1 MKCFSNLIII
11 NLSFVFFLILNQDL
25 KAQEEIAP
33 ALLPEELMV
42 DVTHKRLSNSLFYLA
57 NRMDSFFGGE
67 RADDLPNGSRL
78 RLFWTINQEEGI
90 ALKGEVAVRLNIAL
104 VETQKKLKVSFQ
116 NQYEKEQQQ
125 VEPQVQAL
133 ALTPSTAQVPYD
145 LHDLLRWRLKIDSGI
160 RIDFPPDPF
169 ARLSILKSWHL
180 GLFELRPSQ
189 QFFWFLKNGFGETT
203 RLDLD
208 RPINND
214 FLIRYENDV
223 TWTNASDQFI
233 FFSGPTFLHQLNDNR
248 GLSYGAKVLGQ
259 SKPTWFVD
267 DYRLDLTYRQLL
279 FRKWFFVEFN
289 PYVHFPKEKHWDSRL
304 GFNLRFEVVVGNY

>member
-1 MKCFSNLIII
+1 MA
-11 NLSFVFFLILNQDL
+11 QD
-25 KAQEEIAP
+25 ENTP
-33 ALLPEELMV
+33 ALLSEELMV
-42 DVTHKRLSNSLFYLA
+42 DVTHKRLSHSLFYLA

-67 RADDLPNGSRL
+67 RADDLPNGSRI
-78 RLFWTINQEEGI
+78 RLFWTLNQEEGI

-104 VETQKKLKVSFQ
+104 VETQKKLKVSFK
-116 NQYEKEQQQ
+116 NQYEKEHEED
-125 VEPQVQAL
+125 EPQVQHQPV
-133 ALTPSTAQVPYD
+133 TQSTAQVPYD
-145 LHDLLRWRLKIDSGI
+145 IYDLLRWRLKIDSGI

-169 ARLSILKSWHL
+169 ARLTILKSWHF
-180 GLFELRPSQ
+180 GLYEFRPSQ
-189 QFFWFLKNGFGETT
+189 QFFWYLKSGVGETT

-208 RPINND
+208 RPINKD

-223 TWTNASDQFI
+223 TWTNASDQFV
-233 FFSGPTFLHQLNDNR
+233 FFSGPIFLHQLSDNR

-289 PYVHFPKEKHWDSRL
+289 PYVHFPKEKNWDSRL